1 MTRTGIA
8 IIALG
13 LMLAGCGSAGN
24 LRPTSGKRMP
34 VAPYGA
40 TSTPTTADLLHPTA
54 QERPQRND
62 ELLTQSEKRAA
73 DPYDLP
79 PQN

>member
-1 MTRTGIA
+1 MRKAGIA
-8 IIALG
+8 IVALG
-13 LMLAGCGSAGN
+13 LALAGCGAPGS
-24 LRPTSGKRMP
+24 LRPTSGEKLP

-40 TSTPTTADLLHPTA
+40 TSTPTPAELLQPRA
-54 QERPQRND
+54 QERPKRND
-62 ELLTQSEKRAA
+62 ELLTQSEKRPV